1 MAKAPERR
9 LWGNQIE
16 HRRNT
21 RKPAFRAA
29 NLATP
34 KSRNPQNVTA
44 KENGRRAMELC
55 DPKGEKRKL
64 DAALKCLFFLWGNE
78 PRQKPRIIRWSSQM
92 AGRDGGG
99 PSLKPPELRIGNK
112 KRLGAGNALL
122 VFQLNP
128 RGQISKA
135 RLFQSSQRKL

>member
-29 NLATP
+29 NLAAP

-64 DAALKCLFFLWGNE
+64 DAALKCFFFFLWGNE

-92 AGRDGGG
+92 AGREAEGRA
-99 PSLKPPELRIGNK
+99 SNLRIGNK